1 MDIDTLLAEHEI
13 TRQLIRFA
21 RAMDTRDWSALDTIT
36 VDNIEADL
44 GAGELSGREA
54 MVINMRSF
62 LDACGPTQHLLGNI
76 IVEVDGDT
84 ATSEAY
90 VSDMHVGVGERA
102 GESFSTLGDYHDHW
116 RRLDGRWLMTQRRKL
131 NRAVL
136 GNIDVLGSGPGGW
149 SA

>member
-1 MDIDTLLAEHEI
+1 MNIEVLLAEREI
-13 TRQLIRFA
+13 TRQLIRFS
-21 RAMDTRDWSALDTIT
+21 RAMDARDWAALDAIT
-36 VDNIEADL
+36 VDDIQADL
-44 GAGELSGREA
+44 GAGELSGRGA
-54 MVINMRSF
+54 MVNNMRSF

-76 IVEVDGDT
+76 IIEVDGDT

-90 VSDMHVGVGERA
+90 VSDMHLGTGERS

-116 RRLDGRWLMTQRRKL
+116 RRLNGRWLMTRRRKL
-131 NRAVL
+131 NHAVL

>member
-1 MDIDTLLAEHEI
+1 MNIDTLLAEREI

-21 RAMDTRDWSALDTIT
+21 RAMDARDWAALDTIT
-36 VDNIEADL
+36 AGDIQADL
-44 GAGELSGREA
+44 GAGELAGRDA

-62 LDACGPTQHLLGNI
+62 LDDCGPTQHLLGNI
-76 IVEVDGDT
+76 IIDVDGDT
-84 ATSEAY
+84 ATSRAY
-90 VSDMHVGVGERA
+90 VSDMHLGTGERA

-116 RRLDGRWLMTQRRKL
+116 RRLEGRWLMTRRRKL

-136 GNIDVLGSGPGGW
+136 GNIEVLGSGPGGW